1 MLKVLCVYNKL
12 EGDKLKE
19 EQESLKAI
27 NVCGEKL
34 LKNDPNLLLNAVN
47 ELSKVKVQFLKF
59 KYFLIFN
66 LKVLCIRIPNDQ
78 IVQFIEKLIE
88 GLLDVQTHCSVSACL
103 VLKHCVKIRGTEL
116 ENQVKFFF

>member
-47 ELSKVKVQFLKF
+47 
-59 KYFLIFN
+59 
-66 LKVLCIRIPNDQ
+66 
-78 IVQFIEKLIE
+78 
-88 GLLDVQTHCSVSACL
+88 
-103 VLKHCVKIRGTEL
+103 
-116 ENQVKFFF
+116 